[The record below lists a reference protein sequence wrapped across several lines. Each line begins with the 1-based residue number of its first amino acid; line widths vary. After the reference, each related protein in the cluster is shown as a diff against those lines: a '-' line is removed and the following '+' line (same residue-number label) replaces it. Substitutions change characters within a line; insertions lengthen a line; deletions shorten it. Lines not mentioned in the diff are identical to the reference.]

1 MPKAFVIDRTVLRS
15 DPRAVLSFA
24 NNVVIIPGHVVDEL
38 ELQPEGGET
47 LRIIDGL
54 MGTGDISKGVATPD
68 GGVVVIDN
76 NLHLSNNTSLRPTT
90 NDNTLICV
98 ALRWRTSSETGNKRR
113 PRKRAELSKEKNRT
127 LQKTSFNGL
136 RSMRFASSPNGMDF
150 A

>member
-98 ALRWRTSSETGNKRR
+98 ALRWRDIIRNRQQAPS
-113 PRKRAELSKEKNRT
+113 RKRAELSKEKNRT